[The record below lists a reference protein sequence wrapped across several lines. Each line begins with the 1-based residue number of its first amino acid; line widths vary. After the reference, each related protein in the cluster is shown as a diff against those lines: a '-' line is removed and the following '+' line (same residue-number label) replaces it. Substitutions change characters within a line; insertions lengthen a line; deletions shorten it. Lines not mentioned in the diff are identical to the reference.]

1 MKMSDRNTAL
11 HLLTA
16 SGDTG
21 YDIEDFG
28 EGVHE
33 LRDFIQHDL
42 PILRH
47 LFKQRIQYISK
58 PFMEAFY
65 RATEKDLFRLVHE
78 PIEQWG
84 TFIIPLPSSGQIT
97 VFYQFRTAAGEE
109 GWHMQCTIY
118 VFDNNKDKS
127 CPYLIALVRRSG
139 ISNITYIDSGWKH
152 DDKHLIDL
160 IFLLILFI
168 KYAPVETKMVES
180 GKKTIHASQKFFN
193 DTKSPIE
200 ILDSTWFTTLIRS
213 EEFTVGASTG
223 GFFRLQP
230 CGKELKDRKLIWISP
245 YTKHGY
251 IRKAK
256 ILGQPPKE

>member
-1 MKMSDRNTAL
+1 MKISDRNTAL

-16 SGDTG
+16 SGDSG

-33 LRDFIQHDL
+33 LKDFIQHDL
-42 PILRH
+42 PVLRH
-47 LFKQRIQYISK
+47 LFKQRIQYISR

-65 RATEKDLFRLVHE
+65 RAAEKNLFRILNE
-78 PIEQWG
+78 PIEHSG
-84 TFIIPLPSSGQIT
+84 TFIIPLPPSGQIT
-97 VFYQFRTAAGEE
+97 VFYQFATQAGEE

-118 VFDNNKDKS
+118 VFDNKKDNN

-139 ISNITYIDSGWKH
+139 VSNITYIDSDWKH
-152 DDKHLIDL
+152 DDRQLIDL
-160 IFLLILFI
+160 IFSLILFI
-168 KYAPVETKMVES
+168 KYALVETKIVES
-180 GKKTIHASQKFFN
+180 GKKTIHVSQKYVN

-200 ILDSTWFTTLIRS
+200 ILDSTWFTTLVRS
-213 EEFTVGASTG
+213 EEFTVGAATG

-230 CGKELKDRKLIWISP
+230 CGKDLKDRKLIWISP

-251 IRKAK
+251 TRKAK
-256 ILGQPPKE
+256 ILGQPPEE